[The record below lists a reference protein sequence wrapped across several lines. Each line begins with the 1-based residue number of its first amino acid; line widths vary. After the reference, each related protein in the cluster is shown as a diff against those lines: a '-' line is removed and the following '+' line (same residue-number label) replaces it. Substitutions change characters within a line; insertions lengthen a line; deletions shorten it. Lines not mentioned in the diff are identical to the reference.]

1 MIDHS
6 AMLDK
11 AAQAIYDRP
20 AFDGDPIGVHLGQS
34 MHIDAASSSVE
45 ELRDN
50 VMDVCRQAA
59 MAAVVSIS
67 EDLKHMNVDPPPIQH
82 KTLQPKPRSS
92 DLRFISYV
100 YVGMTALSWYLGT
113 VPDAYVAM
121 FMVIAFAHAIAGE
134 VLKELGR

>member
-1 MIDHS
+1 
-6 AMLDK
+6 MLDN

-20 AFDGDPIGVHLGQS
+20 AFDGDPIGVHLAHS

-59 MAAVVSIS
+59 IAAAVSIS
-67 EDLKHMNVDPPPIQH
+67 EDLKRMNIDPLPTQRMV
-82 KTLQPKPRSS
+82 LQTKPRSS

-100 YVGMTALSWYLGT
+100 YAGMTAWAWYLGT

-121 FMVIAFAHAIAGE
+121 LLVIAFAHAIAGE